1 MPEWHLRKHLSPP
14 PLLSQCRDTWGDT
27 LVGRTPFT
35 SRHRK
40 RRTLPGVTK
49 MVEFHASKAP
59 RKGRADTQHRT
70 QETGLYLSHRGKGA
84 TCMLFFFFS
93 CRKATRKIGVS
104 SNLRRSTEGNTKE
117 PAKYLLF
124 LNYLKNGCCR
134 RGEGRSAALRDQSDV
149 GECCWPVVSPVTE
162 SQPRSPLPTQS
173 FLFQWSL
180 YAEWHWHL

>member
-1 MPEWHLRKHLSPP
+1 MFQIYKWKQSSMLFNPGRAGALWPVLGSLCWPV
-14 PLLSQCRDTWGDT
+14 LLSNR
-27 LVGRTPFT
+27 
-35 SRHRK
+35 
-40 RRTLPGVTK
+40 
-49 MVEFHASKAP
+49 
-59 RKGRADTQHRT
+59 
-70 QETGLYLSHRGKGA
+70 ETGWRDVTGVGFSSL
-84 TCMLFFFFS
+84 TCHWMVFCVFKTCCYYKKQPHL
-93 CRKATRKIGVS
+93 IPVILGVS

-134 RGEGRSAALRDQSDV
+134 PGEGRSAALRDQSDV